1 MSELLTMPDFMVE
14 LPNQVL
20 PDPAELTYYKLEKER
35 KIYLDYEVDENSL
48 NIQKMILRWNMEDK
62 GIPVEERKPIWIY
75 ILSPG
80 GALTYMW
87 AVCDAI
93 NASKTPVYT
102 VNAGLAASAASLI
115 FISGHKR
122 FMFKTS
128 TVLIHEGSAELS
140 GDAIKVMDQSEAYK
154 KSLKQ
159 MKEYI
164 LEKTNI
170 PPKDLNKKRANDWE
184 LSSDYCLKNSVC
196 DVLVETLDDI
206 I

>member
-14 LPNQVL
+14 LPNQGL

-48 NIQKMILRWNMEDK
+48 NVQKMILRWNMEDK
-62 GIPVEERKPIWIY
+62 DIPVEQRKPIWIY

-87 AVCDAI
+87 AICDAI

-164 LEKTNI
+164 LEKTKI

-184 LSSDYCLKNSVC
+184 LSSDYCLKNGVC
-196 DVLVETLDDI
+196 DVLIETLDDI